1 MTSLGLNTRHG
12 SLNVLSWEGL
22 TFQQVVG
29 SLQKNGN
36 SLTNTKSF
44 FYPAPLKHYRRNI
57 GRTADNLPLPS
68 SSNERQ
74 SVTISAVM
82 EQPGGAVRTTVPICS
97 NNGVEISTDAK
108 MPNMTYD
115 NMGCNVN
122 GTTCM
127 NVRNNALTRVR
138 SAGMIKKRNYNVN
151 SYQYLQNRDRT
162 FSQNNFNYLK
172 TGNSS
177 AVSGSA
183 LASSNTYVQNASG
196 QFNVA
201 NNVVIYKP
209 SNSKFGQQGGVSSS
223 SRLERL
229 KLDTIEKVAGQ
240 YKQTYGT
247 NSCDYKSSVTYSG
260 SNGTYNGATYGRK
273 DLYNVPTPQIIR
285 VAF

>member
-22 TFQQVVG
+22 TFQQVIS

-44 FYPAPLKHYRRNI
+44 FYPPPLKHYRRNI
-57 GRTADNLPLPS
+57 GRTGDLLPLPS

-74 SVTISAVM
+74 SITISTVM
-82 EQPGGAVRTTVPICS
+82 EQPGGAVKTTVPICS
-97 NNGVEISTDAK
+97 NNGVEIATDVK
-108 MPNMTYD
+108 LPNMTYD
-115 NMGCNVN
+115 NAGCNN
-122 GTTCM
+122 GIICM
-127 NVRNNALTRVR
+127 NFRNKALTRVR

-162 FSQNNFNYLK
+162 FSQNTFNYLK
-172 TGNSS
+172 SGDSS
-177 AVSGSA
+177 AIAGSP

-229 KLDTIEKVAGQ
+229 KLDTIEKVASQ
-240 YKQTYGT
+240 YKKTYGT
-247 NSCDYKSSVTYSG
+247 NSCDYKSSATYGG
-260 SNGTYNGATYGRK
+260 SNGPNNGATYGRK
-273 DLYNVPTPQIIR
+273 DLYNVPTPQI
-285 VAF
+285 VKVQF